1 MHKKLRPKTNEF
13 LKLSNGMNRK
23 IATSLLIT
31 SFLLISINSLFSQVK
46 PNNQRV
52 VVLDA
57 GHGGDDSGAVGQKS
71 FEKNVALAIT
81 LKVGNYI
88 QQNLPNVKVVYTR
101 DADFFVPLDQRA
113 AIANKNNAD
122 LFVSIHANS
131 NKNTKAYGTESFAMG
146 LHKSQGNLEVA
157 QKENSVI
164 ILEKDYNTKYEG
176 FDPNSAESYI
186 IFSMMQNMF
195 LEKSLKIAS
204 MVQNE
209 FKDRANRFDRGVKQ
223 AGFLVLW
230 HTKMPSVLI
239 ETGFISNPEEELFL
253 NSASGQDYL
262 ASAIYRAIKKFLDET
277 ENESKELDNEII
289 MQKETQVESQLIQ
302 NSGLIY
308 RVQVTSSSKKME
320 ITDSYFK
327 NYQDIY
333 EYVEGDTYKYTLGS
347 FSKLSEVKEYQKKI
361 KDVFPDAFIVAFNQG
376 KKITM
381 KEAKQLETDKN

>member
-1 MHKKLRPKTNEF
+1 
-13 LKLSNGMNRK
+13 
-23 IATSLLIT
+23 
-31 SFLLISINSLFSQVK
+31 
-46 PNNQRV
+46 
-52 VVLDA
+52 
-57 GHGGDDSGAVGQKS
+57 
-71 FEKNVALAIT
+71 
-81 LKVGNYI
+81 
-88 QQNLPNVKVVYTR
+88 
-101 DADFFVPLDQRA
+101 
-113 AIANKNNAD
+113 
-122 LFVSIHANS
+122 
-131 NKNTKAYGTESFAMG
+131 
-146 LHKSQGNLEVA
+146 
-157 QKENSVI
+157 
-164 ILEKDYNTKYEG
+164 
-176 FDPNSAESYI
+176 
-186 IFSMMQNMF
+186 MMQNMF

>member
-1 MHKKLRPKTNEF
+1 MPT
-13 LKLSNGMNRK
+13 
-23 IATSLLIT
+23 
-31 SFLLISINSLFSQVK
+31 Q
-46 PNNQRV
+46 
-52 VVLDA
+52 
-57 GHGGDDSGAVGQKS
+57 
-71 FEKNVALAIT
+71 
-81 LKVGNYI
+81 
-88 QQNLPNVKVVYTR
+88 
-101 DADFFVPLDQRA
+101 
-113 AIANKNNAD
+113 
-122 LFVSIHANS
+122 

-333 EYVEGDTYKYTLGS
+333 EYVEGDTYKYTLDHS
-347 FSKLSEVKEYQKKI
+347 VNYRR
-361 KDVFPDAFIVAFNQG
+361 
-376 KKITM
+376 
-381 KEAKQLETDKN
+381 

>member
-46 PNNQRV
+46 PNNQRG

-131 NKNTKAYGTESFAMG
+131 K
-146 LHKSQGNLEVA
+146 
-157 QKENSVI
+157 
-164 ILEKDYNTKYEG
+164 
-176 FDPNSAESYI
+176 
-186 IFSMMQNMF
+186 
-195 LEKSLKIAS
+195 
-204 MVQNE
+204 
-209 FKDRANRFDRGVKQ
+209 
-223 AGFLVLW
+223 
-230 HTKMPSVLI
+230 
-239 ETGFISNPEEELFL
+239 
-253 NSASGQDYL
+253 
-262 ASAIYRAIKKFLDET
+262 
-277 ENESKELDNEII
+277 
-289 MQKETQVESQLIQ
+289 
-302 NSGLIY
+302 
-308 RVQVTSSSKKME
+308 
-320 ITDSYFK
+320 
-327 NYQDIY
+327 
-333 EYVEGDTYKYTLGS
+333 
-347 FSKLSEVKEYQKKI
+347 
-361 KDVFPDAFIVAFNQG
+361 
-376 KKITM
+376 
-381 KEAKQLETDKN
+381 